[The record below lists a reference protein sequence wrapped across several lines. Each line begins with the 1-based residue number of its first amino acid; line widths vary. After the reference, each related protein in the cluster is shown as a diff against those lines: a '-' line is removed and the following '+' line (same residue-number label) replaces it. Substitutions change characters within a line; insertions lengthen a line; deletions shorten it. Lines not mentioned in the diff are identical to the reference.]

1 MTKNFKGYSLVEK
14 RDLPDIRSV
23 GYLYK
28 HDKTGAEV
36 LYLENEDDNKAFNI
50 AFRTPPYNDNGIAH
64 IIEHSVKW
72 FEEISIERA
81 IRRVIKRFIEY
92 FLKCD
97 DIF

>member
-50 AFRTPPYNDNGIAH
+50 AFRTPP
-64 IIEHSVKW
+64 
-72 FEEISIERA
+72 
-81 IRRVIKRFIEY
+81 
-92 FLKCD
+92 
-97 DIF
+97 